1 MGKMTFKK
9 WLLLAAG
16 IYIFSLIVGLLLPID
31 MLFEGIAS
39 ESEELAQLFA
49 DMSPGAVFSFLLFR
63 NSSVLLLTFI
73 FAPGFLMAPLLAL
86 VVNGGYLGLVASV
99 VIQEE
104 SLGFLLAGVLPHGI
118 LEIPAFLIAQAAAMS
133 FGLAALLALFKKEAR
148 SQLLPSLRKNFR
160 YLTIALLLLL
170 PAAAIET
177 FITPLLID

>member
-1 MGKMTFKK
+1 MTFKK
-9 WLLLAAG
+9 WLILATG
-16 IYIFSLIVGLLLPID
+16 IFFASMIVGILLPID
-31 MLFEGIAS
+31 IMPEGIS
-39 ESEELAQLFA
+39 TDFDELAQLIE
-49 DMSPGAVFSFLLFR
+49 DMSPAAIFFFILFR
-63 NSSVLLLTFI
+63 NSSVLLLSFV
-73 FAPGFLMAPLLAL
+73 FAPGFIVAPLLAL
-86 VVNGGYLGLVASV
+86 AVNGTVLGVVAAT

-118 LEIPAFLIAQAAAMS
+118 LEIPAFLIAEAAAMS

-148 SQLLPSLRKNFR
+148 PQLIPSLKRNFR